1 MKNIYENPLAS
12 RYASDEML
20 HLFSPDKK
28 FSTWRRLWIALARA
42 EKESGLTQITDEMIA
57 EMESHVNDINYD
69 VAAAEEKKLRHD
81 VMAHVHA
88 YGAQCPKAKGII
100 HLGATSCYVGD
111 NTDVILMRE
120 GLQLVRGK
128 LVQVLAALGKFADEY
143 KAMPTL
149 GFTHFQAAQMVTVGK
164 RATLWMNELLMDLEE
179 VNFRIS
185 TLKLLGSKGTTG
197 TQASFMELFAGDTDK
212 VKLLEQKIAA
222 EMGFDAVV
230 PVSGQ
235 TYSRKMD
242 SAVVNTLA
250 GIAESASKFAT
261 DVRLLCHLK
270 EVEEPFEKDQIG
282 SSAMPY
288 KRNPMRCERICSLA
302 RYVIADAANPAIT
315 AATQWFERTLDDS
328 ANKRI
333 SVPEAFLAVDA
344 ILNIYLNVA
353 SGLIVHPKVIEKH
366 IMEELPFMAS
376 ENILMDAVLRGGDR
390 QELHEEIRRMSLEA
404 GRNVKELGLANNL
417 IDLIAANPKFGMSR
431 EELMAHMQ
439 PDAYIGR
446 CPQQVEEFLNNDVAA
461 ALAPF
466 AQDLNREATA
476 LKV

>member
-42 EKESGLTQITDEMIA
+42 EKELGLTQITDEMIA

-212 VKLLEQKIAA
+212 VKLFEQKIAA

-439 PDAYIGR
+439 PDTYIGR

>member
-1 MKNIYENPLAS
+1 MEHNRYISPFET
-12 RYASDEML
+12 RYASKEMQYI
-20 HLFSPDKK
+20 FSEDNK
-28 FSTWRRLWIALARA
+28 FRTWRRLWIALAKA
-42 EKESGLTQITDEMIA
+42 EKAQGLPITQEQIDQLEA
-57 EMESHVNDINYD
+57 HKDDINYD
-69 VAAAEEKKLRHD
+69 VAIAREKEVRHD
-81 VMAHVHA
+81 VMSHVYA
-88 YGAQCPKAKGII
+88 YGVQCPDAKGII

-128 LVQVLAALGKFADEY
+128 LVQVLAALWKFADEY

-404 GRNVKELGLANNL
+404 GRNVQELGLANNL